1 MRVGV
6 FLFGGVEMPDA
17 GVGGP
22 DPLDRRYDQQA
33 VLHAHRELL
42 ECGVLAE
49 RLGYDSFWLTEHHF
63 QHEGYEV
70 VPNGLLFSAFLAART
85 SRLRIGTMFN
95 IVGQWHPLRLA
106 EDFALLHN
114 LSGGRGILGVGR
126 GTVPREM
133 LPLTAGQFSVGSHDN
148 PDAAEADRRNREL
161 TGEAL
166 DVIELALGQ
175 ESFAFQGKHFS
186 LPPPGIPDRGGEVS
200 ELTLLPRPVYP
211 FQTWQAVTSPP
222 TLREVPRRGYGGV
235 FWLKER
241 ERLQQ
246 DWNEFGALF
255 DRHHGGELD
264 PGERRLLVLN
274 VAVAATREQAI
285 AEVRPGHDEFWKFL
299 GPYGWGRGYN
309 GPGGGPAPA
318 GYVPTLEESMEQGVW
333 AVGSPADVAEAIR
346 GYQSELGLQDLVLFP
361 GMPGDSYD
369 RVRAQMTLIA
379 TEVLPRLDHS

>member
-1 MRVGV
+1 MRVGI

-17 GVGGP
+17 GAAGP

-42 ECGVLAE
+42 ECGILAE

-70 VPNGLLFSAFLAART
+70 VPNGLLFSAFLAAHT

-95 IVGQWHPLRLA
+95 VVGQWHPLRLA
-106 EDFALLHN
+106 EDFALVHN

-175 ESFAFQGKHFS
+175 ETFAFRGKHFS
-186 LPPPGIPDRGGEVS
+186 LPPPGIPDRGGDVA

-211 FQTWQAVTSPP
+211 FETWQAVTSPP
-222 TLREVPRRGYGGV
+222 TLKEVPRRGYGGV
-235 FWLKER
+235 FWLKHR
-241 ERLQQ
+241 DRLRA
-246 DWNEFGALF
+246 DWDEFGAGF
-255 DRHHGGELD
+255 QRHHGRALD

-274 VAVAATREQAI
+274 VAVADSRSQAMD
-285 AEVRPGHDEFWKFL
+285 EVRAGHDEFWKFL

-309 GPGGGPAPA
+309 GPDGSPAPA
-318 GYVPTLEESMEQGVW
+318 GFRPTLEDSMEQGVW
-333 AVGSPADVAEAIR
+333 AVGSPQDVASIVQRYRA
-346 GYQSELGLQDLVLFP
+346 ELGLQDLVLFP
-361 GMPGDSYD
+361 AMPGDSYA
-369 RVRAQMTLIA
+369 RVRAQLTRIA
-379 TEVLPRLDHS
+379 TDVLPLLS